1 MLAYVPKFASG
12 QFVGADSQAT
22 SAVFDAM
29 LASPVECVFWMVV
42 VCVVSILICSLGV
55 QKGVERITKAMML
68 ALLAILGV
76 LVVRA
81 LTLPGAADGVAF
93 YLLPDFS
100 KIFGSPDM
108 FFEAAYA
115 AMGQAF
121 FTLSIG
127 MGSMTIFGS
136 YIDKHRSLMG
146 EAATIGV
153 LDTGVAL
160 ATGLIIFPACFAFGV
175 APDSGPGLVFI
186 TLPSV
191 FEQMWGGQVWG
202 TLFFVF
208 MSFAAL
214 STVIAVF
221 EGILRFS
228 MDQWGWSRKRAV
240 TVNLIAIP
248 LLSLPC
254 ALGFN
259 VLSDVVMPG
268 VGDIQTVEDFLVS
281 SNIMPLGSLV
291 YVLFCVSRRGWGWK
305 NFLAEANEGEGLKF
319 PRWLRPWMRF
329 GVPVLVVIIL
339 IMGWVPIVSSWL

>member
-1 MLAYVPKFASG
+1 
-12 QFVGADSQAT
+12 
-22 SAVFDAM
+22 
-29 LASPVECVFWMVV
+29 
-42 VCVVSILICSLGV
+42 
-55 QKGVERITKAMML
+55 
-68 ALLAILGV
+68 
-76 LVVRA
+76 
-81 LTLPGAADGVAF
+81 
-93 YLLPDFS
+93 
-100 KIFGSPDM
+100 
-108 FFEAAYA
+108 
-115 AMGQAF
+115 
-121 FTLSIG
+121 
-127 MGSMTIFGS
+127 
-136 YIDKHRSLMG
+136 
-146 EAATIGV
+146 
-153 LDTGVAL
+153 
-160 ATGLIIFPACFAFGV
+160 
-175 APDSGPGLVFI
+175 
-186 TLPSV
+186 
-191 FEQMWGGQVWG
+191 
-202 TLFFVF
+202 

-329 GVPVLVVIIL
+329 GVPALVVIIL

>member
-1 MLAYVPKFASG
+1 M
-12 QFVGADSQAT
+12 
-22 SAVFDAM
+22 
-29 LASPVECVFWMVV
+29 
-42 VCVVSILICSLGV
+42 
-55 QKGVERITKAMML
+55 
-68 ALLAILGV
+68 
-76 LVVRA
+76 
-81 LTLPGAADGVAF
+81 
-93 YLLPDFS
+93 
-100 KIFGSPDM
+100 
-108 FFEAAYA
+108 
-115 AMGQAF
+115 
-121 FTLSIG
+121 
-127 MGSMTIFGS
+127 
-136 YIDKHRSLMG
+136 
-146 EAATIGV
+146 
-153 LDTGVAL
+153 
-160 ATGLIIFPACFAFGV
+160 
-175 APDSGPGLVFI
+175 
-186 TLPSV
+186 
-191 FEQMWGGQVWG
+191 WG

-319 PRWLRPWMRF
+319 PRWLRLWMRF

-339 IMGWVPIVSSWL
+339 IMGWVPSSDPGCEQSDWCLRQTRVFVRLGIAGFRVFVRRRQTFLKNGHKIEFWFFMRRSLRSWRQLFTQNVIWKALENADPAV

>member
-1 MLAYVPKFASG
+1 M
-12 QFVGADSQAT
+12 
-22 SAVFDAM
+22 
-29 LASPVECVFWMVV
+29 
-42 VCVVSILICSLGV
+42 
-55 QKGVERITKAMML
+55 
-68 ALLAILGV
+68 
-76 LVVRA
+76 
-81 LTLPGAADGVAF
+81 
-93 YLLPDFS
+93 
-100 KIFGSPDM
+100 
-108 FFEAAYA
+108 
-115 AMGQAF
+115 
-121 FTLSIG
+121 
-127 MGSMTIFGS
+127 
-136 YIDKHRSLMG
+136 
-146 EAATIGV
+146 
-153 LDTGVAL
+153 
-160 ATGLIIFPACFAFGV
+160 
-175 APDSGPGLVFI
+175 
-186 TLPSV
+186 
-191 FEQMWGGQVWG
+191 WG

>member
-1 MLAYVPKFASG
+1 
-12 QFVGADSQAT
+12 
-22 SAVFDAM
+22 
-29 LASPVECVFWMVV
+29 
-42 VCVVSILICSLGV
+42 
-55 QKGVERITKAMML
+55 
-68 ALLAILGV
+68 
-76 LVVRA
+76 
-81 LTLPGAADGVAF
+81 
-93 YLLPDFS
+93 
-100 KIFGSPDM
+100 
-108 FFEAAYA
+108 
-115 AMGQAF
+115 
-121 FTLSIG
+121 
-127 MGSMTIFGS
+127 
-136 YIDKHRSLMG
+136 
-146 EAATIGV
+146 
-153 LDTGVAL
+153 
-160 ATGLIIFPACFAFGV
+160 
-175 APDSGPGLVFI
+175 
-186 TLPSV
+186 
-191 FEQMWGGQVWG
+191 MWGA
-202 TLFFVF
+202 LFFVF

-305 NFLAEANEGEGLKF
+305 KLPCRGQRGRRTQV

>member
-1 MLAYVPKFASG
+1 M
-12 QFVGADSQAT
+12 
-22 SAVFDAM
+22 
-29 LASPVECVFWMVV
+29 
-42 VCVVSILICSLGV
+42 
-55 QKGVERITKAMML
+55 
-68 ALLAILGV
+68 
-76 LVVRA
+76 
-81 LTLPGAADGVAF
+81 
-93 YLLPDFS
+93 
-100 KIFGSPDM
+100 
-108 FFEAAYA
+108 
-115 AMGQAF
+115 
-121 FTLSIG
+121 
-127 MGSMTIFGS
+127 
-136 YIDKHRSLMG
+136 
-146 EAATIGV
+146 
-153 LDTGVAL
+153 
-160 ATGLIIFPACFAFGV
+160 
-175 APDSGPGLVFI
+175 
-186 TLPSV
+186 
-191 FEQMWGGQVWG
+191 WG

-228 MDQWGWSRKRAV
+228 MDEWGWSRKRAV

-291 YVLFCVSRRGWGWK
+291 FVLFCVSRRGWGWK

-339 IMGWVPIVSSWL
+339 VMGWVPIVSSWL